1 VGFGTPYLIGTSTPG
16 TAQTETINVSTATGR
31 GDAIVVAC
39 ANSSSAGAA
48 VSGVA
53 DSKGNVYTAAI
64 AAVSSNEFGQP
75 YTSGGQNA
83 LTTSDTITA
92 TYSTTTGE
100 KLLMAVGVP
109 GACGAAVDQAASAH
123 GTSMS
128 PSVTSGALA
137 IAEEMAIGIILNA
150 LAGGAPSDLGS
161 FTLIDS
167 FQSGSS
173 PEATMAYLQVSATT
187 AVTFSGTITSTT
199 WCAFVLTMTA
209 SGRLAVASQAVN
221 RASFY

>member
-1 VGFGTPYLIGTSTPG
+1 MGFGTPYLIGTSTPG

-83 LTTSDTITA
+83 QPAMPTSA
-92 TYSTTTGE
+92 TN
-100 KLLMAVGVP
+100 P
-109 GACGAAVDQAASAH
+109 
-123 GTSMS
+123 S
-128 PSVTSGALA
+128 PSSTGVLIHHRRAKRVA
-137 IAEEMAIGIILNA
+137 
-150 LAGGAPSDLGS
+150 AP
-161 FTLIDS
+161 
-167 FQSGSS
+167 
-173 PEATMAYLQVSATT
+173 A
-187 AVTFSGTITSTT
+187 
-199 WCAFVLTMTA
+199 
-209 SGRLAVASQAVN
+209 R
-221 RASFY
+221 